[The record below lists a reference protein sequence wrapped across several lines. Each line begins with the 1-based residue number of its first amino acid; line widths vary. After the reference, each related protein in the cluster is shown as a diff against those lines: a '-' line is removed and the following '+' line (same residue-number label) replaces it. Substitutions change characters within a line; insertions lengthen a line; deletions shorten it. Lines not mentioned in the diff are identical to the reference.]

1 MNRAELRRSEFLAAV
16 RDRIEGISN
25 QWLHDEFVTQ
35 QETLFSMSIRYLTA
49 KLAQQVGLNRMD
61 GSSNERIFSL

>member
-16 RDRIEGISN
+16 RDRNEGISN
-25 QWLHDEFVTQ
+25 EFVTQ
-35 QETLFSMSIRYLTA
+35 QESLFSMSIRYLTA

-61 GSSNERIFSL
+61 SSSNERIFSL